1 MKGERLSEKS
11 PFVVSADWLQER
23 LGSPG
28 LSVVDGS
35 WYLPQ
40 QGRDAKKEYEAAHV
54 PGAVFFDQDVVVE
67 PDSKLP
73 HTLPQPAL
81 FSQFASSMGI
91 TADDTIVV
99 YDGPGFFSSPRV
111 WWMFRVMGAQKVF
124 LLDGGFDG
132 WRREGRP
139 VTAEPTRIA
148 ASYFE
153 PRFDPKRVVSFE
165 EMLKIVAE
173 GSMQVADARPA
184 GRFTGADPEP
194 RQGMRSGHMP
204 GARNLPA
211 VSLSTGGKLL
221 PVNELRQKLEE
232 SGIDLSQPVVT
243 SCGSGVTA
251 AVITLALESVGH
263 RDNKLYDGSWSEWGG
278 RDDTPVVTGPAE
290 PKS

>member
-1 MKGERLSEKS
+1 MSETS
-11 PFVVSADWLQER
+11 RFVVSADWLQER

-28 LSVVDGS
+28 LCIVDGS

-40 QGRDAKKEYEAAHV
+40 QGRDAKAEYEAAHI
-54 PGAVFFDQDVVVE
+54 PGAVLFEQDLVVE

-73 HTLPQPAL
+73 HTLPHPRL

-91 TADDTIVV
+91 AADDTIVV
-99 YDGPGFFSSPRV
+99 YDGPGFFSAPRV
-111 WWMFRVMGAQKVF
+111 WWMFRIMGAEKVF

-132 WRREGRP
+132 WKREGRP
-139 VTAEPTRIA
+139 VTAAATKIA
-148 ASYFE
+148 GSYFE
-153 PRFDPKRVVSFE
+153 PRFDAGRVASFE
-165 EMLKIVAE
+165 EMLRIVAD

-194 RQGMRSGHMP
+194 REGMRSGHMP

-211 VSLSTGGKLL
+211 VLLSKDGKLL
-221 PVNELRQKLEE
+221 STNELRTKLEE
-232 SGIDLSQPVVT
+232 AGIDLSKPVVT

-251 AVITLALESVGH
+251 AVITLALESLGH
-263 RDNKLYDGSWSEWGG
+263 RDNKLYDGSWTEWGG

-290 PKS
+290 SKT